1 MVQKP
6 TMPSAVGT
14 IDGSSRLRWPRSE
27 SAPSTLAD
35 MADSP
40 PIAITI
46 AS

>member
-14 IDGSSRLRWPRSE
+14 IDGSSRLRWRIEE
-27 SAPSTLAD
+27 STPKTLAD

>member
-6 TMPSAVGT
+6 TSPSAVGT
-14 IDGSSRLRWPRSE
+14 IDGSSRLRCWIRE

-35 MADSP
+35 MAGSP